1 MRGIVEEAVFCEL
14 HRLHFIF
21 DPAWCMQP
29 TSENQNM
36 RKHTQ
41 VMSNTARSRPDHDL
55 MPTYALAAS
64 PPGSVPCSSGH
75 AGDAS
80 TAMCAL
86 GCAELFAR
94 AITAVCG
101 RCRCRLCSECTPPS
115 APPRLPAPARDQAAG
130 SSGSPTSCKILYS
143 QLLSYSNGFR
153 AEIAQSVECE
163 RCRVLVDF
171 GRASEV
177 TVLTSYGASF
187 ELVGA
192 AGQHA
197 RFVFTPSRATFGFNA
212 RGTPSRAPFTTCFMP
227 SPPMIPPPMP
237 SLPPPPPPSPRPPS
251 PNHPVRRVPHPMSPP
266 SRVPSAPLAAPAANV
281 AKYAGMQYVMVLVS
295 LMLLVWCACHGSV
308 GQRGSKDDSLVDERT
323 ARKKKV
329 KKGGK
334 KNQTNVVAA
343 DEDERFLAGGGME

>member
-1 MRGIVEEAVFCEL
+1 MRTTDREKK
-14 HRLHFIF
+14 
-21 DPAWCMQP
+21 
-29 TSENQNM
+29 
-36 RKHTQ
+36 RK
-41 VMSNTARSRPDHDL
+41 VARIDL

-75 AGDAS
+75 AGDAT

-251 PNHPVRRVPHPMSPP
+251 PNHPVRRVPHPTSPP
-266 SRVPSAPLAAPAANV
+266 SRAPSAPLAALAANV